1 MKGVGSFFNDEL
13 VRRSKSWAT
22 LREQLVPALPPEYLA
37 HVTYA
42 VADEKTLSLFTD
54 SAAWTAKIRFYD
66 SEILKTMAQRGKKL
80 RYVQVKTAP
89 GTGNGGR

>member
-1 MKGVGSFFNDEL
+1 MKRVGAFFNDEL
-13 VRRSKSWAT
+13 VRRSEAWAK
-22 LREQLVPALPPEYLA
+22 LRECLVPALPPEYLA
-37 HVTYA
+37 HITYA

-66 SEILKTMAQRGKKL
+66 SEIMKIMAQHGTKL

-89 GTGNGGR
+89 GTGSTG